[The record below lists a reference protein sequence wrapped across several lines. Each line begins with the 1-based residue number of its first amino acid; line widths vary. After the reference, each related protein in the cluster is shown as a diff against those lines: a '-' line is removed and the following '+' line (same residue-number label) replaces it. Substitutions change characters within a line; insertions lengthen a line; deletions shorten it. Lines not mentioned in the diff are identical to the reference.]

1 MLEYVGCPVPYA
13 EAVGS
18 EAERRSLIE
27 VLIDAN
33 RRCVL
38 IMVDTEDRWQ
48 RLEDAAADEA
58 ILAIAVLPGLD
69 SAGYVRALSVGASG
83 VAHSFLTSGL
93 TVSVILAA
101 LDGEVRM
108 PRQAAFEM
116 AVAAQGRK
124 PAPTN
129 LDTNELE
136 MLSMLATG
144 MTVVELAR
152 QRFYNE
158 RTVRRHLQNIYLKL
172 GVASRAEAIAKASS
186 LGLLD

>member
-1 MLEYVGCPVPYA
+1 MLEFVGCPVPYA
-13 EAVGS
+13 EAVGA
-18 EAERRSLIE
+18 EAERRSLPA
-27 VLIDAN
+27 VLQQAE

-38 IMVDTEDRWQ
+38 VMVDSEERWG
-48 RLEDAAADEA
+48 RLGEAAADDGTVSV
-58 ILAIAVLPGLD
+58 AVLPGID
-69 SAGYVRALSVGASG
+69 SAGYVRALSLGASG
-83 VAHSFLTSGL
+83 IAHSFLTSGL
-93 TVSVILAA
+93 TVSVMFAA

-116 AVAAQGRK
+116 AVAAQGRT

-129 LDTNELE
+129 LDSGELE
-136 MLSMLATG
+136 MLSMLAGG

-186 LGLLD
+186 LGLID

>member
-1 MLEYVGCPVPYA
+1 MLEFVGCPVPYA
-13 EAVGS
+13 EAVGA

-27 VLIDAN
+27 VLTRAN

-48 RLEDAAADEA
+48 RLEEVAADDNTV
-58 ILAIAVLPGLD
+58 AIAVLPGLD
-69 SAGYVRALSVGASG
+69 SAGYVRALSAGASG
-83 VAHSFLTSGL
+83 TAHSFLTSGL
-93 TVSVILAA
+93 TVSVMLAA

-108 PRQAAFEM
+108 PRQAAFEISI
-116 AVAAQGRK
+116 AAQGKK
-124 PAPTN
+124 PVPTN
-129 LDTNELE
+129 LDAHELE

-186 LGLLD
+186 LGLLE